1 MDKVEKSVKVRNQR
15 CTVVLEDVAQ
25 GKQVTLRT
33 PEHAL
38 SMTRSNLEAL
48 VDEFSSETRFLMA
61 FTELKP
67 GMQLPL
73 RTVALRLMRQ
83 VMYDDVSKRFSK

>member
-15 CTVVLEDVAQ
+15 CAVILEDVAQ
-25 GKQVTLRT
+25 GKMITLRT

-67 GMQLPL
+67 STQLPL

-83 VMYDDVSKRFSK
+83 LMYDDLNERIGK